1 MARSQSAHGSPTAAN
16 APPKRWYSSTTHGPG
31 GEHVTRPGSEL
42 KAYRKIALA
51 PGQSEVVRFTIRAG
65 DLSFVGTG
73 NKPVV
78 EPGTFDVWIAPS
90 AEADGVTGSFELTV

>member
-16 APPKRWYSSTTHGPG
+16 APPKRWYSSTPTTGWRA
-31 GEHVTRPGSEL
+31 VTRPVREL

-51 PGQSEVVRFTIRAG
+51 PDQSEVVRFTIRAG